1 MEVGSELLKEIQ
13 NGYRM
18 EKPEYATNTMG
29 KVMMDC
35 WKTDPKERP
44 TFRQLQEMIHDHIE
58 SSVSSDYWSLNFP
71 YAKLSEEKHQGSC
84 TDCVMGQAK
93 QTFNDNKFKR
103 KVRALSFPAEDV
115 F

>member
-1 MEVGSELLKEIQ
+1 MEVGSQLLKEIQ
-13 NGYRM
+13 SGYRM

-71 YAKLSEEKHQGSC
+71 YAKLSEEKRQGSC
-84 TDCVMGQAK
+84 TESSGLAK
-93 QTFNDNKFKR
+93 QFSDYKFK
-103 KVRALSFPAEDV
+103 KKARALSLPVEDA
-115 F
+115 